1 MIIAL
6 DGPAAAGK
14 GTLARRLAAHFN
26 LPYLDTGLIYRA
38 TAAAV
43 LRGGSDIADEAAAHD
58 AARHL
63 DLSQIGDDASLRTRA
78 MGEAASKVAAFPS
91 VRKALLDQQR
101 DFAAQPQGAVLDGR
115 DIGTVICPMAEVK
128 IFVTASPEARA
139 SRRQAELH
147 ERGEV
152 VDFNDILEDIRKRDA
167 FDRARAHAPLI
178 AAPDA
183 IELDTSA
190 LSIEEAFAACLDII
204 RAKGFAPSA

>member
-1 MIIAL
+1 
-6 DGPAAAGK
+6 
-14 GTLARRLAAHFN
+14 
-26 LPYLDTGLIYRA
+26 
-38 TAAAV
+38 
-43 LRGGSDIADEAAAHD
+43 
-58 AARHL
+58 
-63 DLSQIGDDASLRTRA
+63 
-78 MGEAASKVAAFPS
+78 
-91 VRKALLDQQR
+91 
-101 DFAAQPQGAVLDGR
+101 
-115 DIGTVICPMAEVK
+115 MAEVK